1 MAEVPTST
9 DSMAS
14 AALRADSLAAFSSGD
29 TALSRTIPGS
39 AMLAAA
45 TPTPAAASTAL
56 PAPDAAPRTVPAPVP
71 TVPEPALTRP
81 TPVRAP
87 AARAMPIAVAPS
99 KVPMKPVAAPLLTLT
114 PLVSSVL
121 RPGERL
127 QLRWTV
133 TDRRT
138 RRPVSGTRVEF
149 TSADA
154 SVANVNPVTGLVI
167 ARAPGRARI
176 IIDGGMAGERSI
188 ELTVRAPVA
197 IPVASSAPSTEG
209 EVARSATTVPPPP
222 VPTPTP
228 APVTT
233 PTPTAAPVVRDAP
246 RADVPTSTEVRTVV
260 DRFVGEVRR
269 DAVRNVDIT
278 QFLADGADHRVAV
291 ISGPTVVSTSGAS
304 VRVSFTMRF
313 TKFDGGGR
321 PMSRVSPVT
330 MDVEKRDGRPTSSAV
345 VIGALRRP

>member
-1 MAEVPTST
+1 MPT
-9 DSMAS
+9 
-14 AALRADSLAAFSSGD
+14 
-29 TALSRTIPGS
+29 
-39 AMLAAA
+39 
-45 TPTPAAASTAL
+45 
-56 PAPDAAPRTVPAPVP
+56 
-71 TVPEPALTRP
+71 
-81 TPVRAP
+81 
-87 AARAMPIAVAPS
+87 AVASS
-99 KVPMKPVAAPLLTLT
+99 KVPVKPVVAPLLTLT

-133 TDRRT
+133 TDRRS

-209 EVARSATTVPPPP
+209 EVARTATTVPP
-222 VPTPTP
+222 TPTP
-228 APVTT
+228 MAAPVTT
-233 PTPTAAPVVRDAP
+233 PSPTAAPVVRDAP
-246 RADVPTSTEVRTVV
+246 RADVPTSAEVRTVV